1 MNLNSVPTPHLSLPR
16 LGAMGG
22 TGRRRH
28 GAGGRVAA
36 ETRWRWGTRFLNVH
50 FMNIGYSISGIG
62 RMQEG
67 LQFFLLPGRGKIL
80 ESHGGF
86 EGRQIVAADGED
98 ETVGGFHSKAT
109 LLRGKNP
116 LDMVFIDQGGTV
128 NAQKD
133 RWIQTLLQL
142 L

>member
-1 MNLNSVPTPHLSLPR
+1 
-16 LGAMGG
+16 MGG
-22 TGRRRH
+22 TGQRRH
-28 GAGGRVAA
+28 GAEGRVAA

-50 FMNIGYSISGIG
+50 FVNIGYSMPGIG
-62 RMQEG
+62 RMQER
-67 LQFFLLPGRGKIL
+67 LQIFFCVGAGKIL

-86 EGRQIVAADGED
+86 EGRQIVATDRED

-109 LLRGKNP
+109 PLRGKNP
-116 LDMVFIDQGGTV
+116 LDMVFIDQGCTV
-128 NAQKD
+128 DTQKD